1 MGIMDTNVSAREAA
15 AAWKDLQALVEA
27 EAKNAR
33 QPALGQPRLQWSQ
46 AGALL
51 FIGPWQV
58 EARFDARAGFAIH
71 FDRLGSQ
78 LGAQNFELP
87 PGTAT
92 VPRETWTL
100 VPVRGITKVFW
111 RLDAQELP
119 PDLLVPRIVNQL
131 KGHYAKYKLAAIA

>member
-78 LGAQNFELP
+78 LGAQNLARYLGQRGCIRDDFSKLGVFHLSVDGCESLCFTSRIDFP
-87 PGTAT
+87 HASRIIR
-92 VPRETWTL
+92 PRTRS
-100 VPVRGITKVFW
+100 V
-111 RLDAQELP
+111 Q
-119 PDLLVPRIVNQL
+119 N
-131 KGHYAKYKLAAIA
+131 